1 MNLAVK
7 EKNTSDPIRKKTAVS
22 ILIVV
27 LLPTLFAIVLLIAFK
42 AIWAIPFLLLL
53 LVIAAGIV
61 KKVRPDFFA
70 ALKSN
75 KNKEI
80 SIGLPSGSEF
90 KPSPSRRSY
99 LVLVSISQ
107 GLGQQITVNSS
118 PFVIGR
124 APESDFRIA
133 DNYVSNRHL
142 IIEFETDDNK
152 CYATDVSS
160 NGTYLNSVR
169 MQNNVR
175 RPLYQG
181 DTLQIAGLL
190 YKVEYVH
197 F

>member
-1 MNLAVK
+1 MAVK
-7 EKNTSDPIRKKTAVS
+7 EKNTPEPIRKKTAVS

-27 LLPTLFAIVLLIAFK
+27 LLPTLFAIILLIAFK

-53 LVIAAGIV
+53 LIIAAGIV

-70 ALKSN
+70 ALRRN
-75 KNKEI
+75 RKEEAHFNMPAQTQFH
-80 SIGLPSGSEF
+80 PSSA
-90 KPSPSRRSY
+90 RRSY
-99 LVLVSISQ
+99 MMLVSISNTS
-107 GLGQQITVNSS
+107 GQQITINSS

-124 APESDFRIA
+124 APESDFCIS
-133 DNYVSNRHL
+133 DSYVSSRHL
-142 IIEFETDDNK
+142 IIELDTNDNL
-152 CYATDVSS
+152 CYVTDVSS

-175 RPLYQG
+175 RPLHQG

-190 YKVEYVH
+190 FRVEYVH